1 MNTASAPALTSK
13 PMTKSET
20 PHRSHTHQPPPA
32 AMTTLM
38 LLSRYIKVGL
48 RQPVFGFIFPI
59 VFPTVLVIFVRSM
72 FQRVA
77 DLPGFPL
84 TSYTAYIASGMIM
97 LIPMIGSGYG
107 ASTLIEEI
115 QSGFVDRL
123 RLQGISAL
131 QILAA
136 KIGFE
141 AIRIMPAGIIVIGLL
156 ALLGAPLRAGLGT
169 VVMLLLL
176 MCLWS
181 AAYSSLFYLV
191 AVRTM
196 NPQAPIA
203 LLPLALPVLFISQA
217 LMPTVFLPGWLKIA
231 IQINP
236 FSHIVSAASTLM
248 YGDFGAML
256 LLKGFLVAIGMFI
269 LLQAIL
275 RMVVKRRIGT

>member
-1 MNTASAPALTSK
+1 MTTTEALNGRPELADNAVNQDDQRTHRPPSSAIA
-13 PMTKSET
+13 
-20 PHRSHTHQPPPA
+20 
-32 AMTTLM
+32 TLM
-38 LLSRYIKVGL
+38 LLGRYLKVGL

-59 VFPTVLVIFVRSM
+59 VFPTVLVIFVRAM

-84 TSYTAYIASGMIM
+84 TSYTAYIAPGMIM

-123 RLQGISAL
+123 RLQGISSP
-131 QILAA
+131 QILSA

-141 AIRIMPAGIIVIGLL
+141 AIRIMPAGLIVVGLL
-156 ALLGAPLRAGLGT
+156 TLLDAPLRAGLLT
-169 VVMLLLL
+169 VCMLLLL

-181 AAYSSLFYLV
+181 AAYSSLFYFV

-217 LMPTVFLPGWLKIA
+217 LMPTVFLPDWLKLA
-231 IQINP
+231 IELNP
-236 FSHIVSAASTLM
+236 FSHVVAAASTLM
-248 YGDFGAML
+248 YGDFDAML
-256 LLKGFLVAIGMFI
+256 LLKGFMVTLGMFI
-269 LLQAIL
+269 ALQAIL
-275 RMVVKRRIGT
+275 RMVVKRRIGA